1 MTSRERVRAA
11 VNHQE
16 PDRVPIDLSGM
27 RSSGIMAK
35 AYGRLTEYLGLAD
48 SETFVY
54 DLVQNLAQPEQPILD
69 RFDIDVVDLGRAFLT
84 RPEDRKPFA
93 LTDGTPVT
101 IPAWLEAMLEP
112 DGEGGWLIRGDE
124 GQVIAVSPAHQD
136 FFSQAYWPLA
146 DGVTDEKLADLPY
159 HMGQNMWGG
168 IVTAP
173 AHKPM
178 TDAWLAEV
186 ARVAKKLHA
195 QTNYAIMV
203 AFGGNLNEHAQ
214 FLRNMDGFFMD
225 LAGDPQSAHKL
236 LDRLTEIHLE
246 NLERF
251 LGVLGPYVDIIQMGD
266 DLGTQSGPQFSPKMY
281 REFFLPRHKEIYHAV
296 KKYSNAFVFL
306 HSCGGI
312 YELIPML
319 IEAGVEILNPVQTSA
334 KNMEPERLKREFGRD
349 LCFWGG
355 GCETQST
362 LVYGTPEEVAEEVK
376 QRVEIFSPGGGY
388 VFNQVHNI
396 LSDVPPENVI
406 AMLDA
411 AHQ

>member
-16 PDRVPIDLSGM
+16 PDRAPIDLGGM

-35 AYGRLTEYLGLAD
+35 AYDNLTKYLGLAD

-69 RFDIDVVDLGRAFLT
+69 RFDIDVIDLGRAFLT
-84 RPEDRKPFA
+84 RPEERKPFV

-101 IPAWLEAMLEP
+101 IPAWLETMLEP
-112 DGEGGWLIRGDE
+112 DGAGRWLIRGDD
-124 GQVIAVSPAHQD
+124 GQVIAVSPPHQD
-136 FFSQAYWPLA
+136 FFTQAYWPLA

-159 HMGQNMWGG
+159 HMSQGMWAK
-168 IVTAP
+168 VACAP
-173 AHKPM
+173 HHRPM
-178 TDAWLAEV
+178 TNEWLVEV
-186 ARVAKKLHA
+186 ARVAKKLCE
-195 QTNYAIMV
+195 QTDYAIMV

-214 FLRNMDGFFMD
+214 FLRNIDEFLMD
-225 LAGDPQSAHKL
+225 LAADPRSAHKL

-246 NLERF
+246 SLARF
-251 LGVLGPYVDIIQMGD
+251 LGAVGPYVDIIQMGD
-266 DLGTQSGPQFSPKMY
+266 DLGMQTGPQFSPKMY
-281 REFFLPRHKEIYHAV
+281 REFFLPRHKEIYRAV
-296 KKYSNAFVFL
+296 KKYSDAFVFL

-319 IEAGVEILNPVQTSA
+319 IEAGVDILNPVQTSA
-334 KNMEPERLKREFGRD
+334 RNMEPQRLKREFGRD

-362 LVYGTPEEVAEEVK
+362 LAYGTPEEIGEEVK
-376 QRVEIFSPGGGY
+376 RRLEILGPGGGY

-396 LSDVPPENVI
+396 LSDVPPENVV